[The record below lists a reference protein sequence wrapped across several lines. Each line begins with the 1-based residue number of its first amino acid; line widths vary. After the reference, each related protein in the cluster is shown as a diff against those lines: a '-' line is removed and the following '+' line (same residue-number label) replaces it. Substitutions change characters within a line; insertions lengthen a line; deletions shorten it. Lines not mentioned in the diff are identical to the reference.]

1 MNMMVEMVMM
11 IVMMLMT
18 KIMML
23 IMIMI
28 IILSILT
35 EGLQVCLR
43 SKDLEALP
51 PIFYLIQPSRDLIET
66 VVPVVVEGSYA

>member
-1 MNMMVEMVMM
+1 MVMVMVM

-18 KIMML
+18 KTMML
-23 IMIMI
+23 IMIIM
-28 IILSILT
+28 IILSMLT

-51 PIFYLIQPSRDLIET
+51 PIFYLIQPSRYLIKT